1 MRILLQNPAGKG
13 YYDGSS
19 WTAVE
24 DCAQEFET
32 VAQAEQFC
40 QHQQVTKAFIVVKFN
55 DPAQDIRYPIGPQGA
70 LLVSRPPTTRISR
83 VA

>member
-1 MRILLQNPAGKG
+1 M
-13 YYDGSS
+13 
-19 WTAVE
+19 E
-24 DCAQEFET
+24 DRAQEFDT
-32 VAQAEQFC
+32 VAQAEEFC
-40 QHQQVTKAFIVVKFN
+40 HQQQVTKAFIVVKFN